1 MPALTDAS
9 IPKARGRREIRFI
22 LAKGVFADTAS
33 TLETTAAAGKQ
44 KAEPRHDSANR
55 YHPNADIEYT
65 EKQPMII
72 VESYPVAVA
81 MCLITMLCWGSWAN
95 TQKLASKE
103 WRFQL
108 FYWDYAIGV
117 LLLALVLAF
126 TIGSTGSGGRG
137 FLADLQQ
144 ADGKWLGSAFIGGII
159 FNLSNILLVAAID
172 IAGLAVAFPVGVGL
186 ALVLGV
192 ITTFLSTKEGNAP
205 MLGVGVAAIMIAII
219 LDALAY
225 KRLSS
230 GGQKAPL
237 KGIVISVAAGLLM
250 GFFYKYVAQAMGKIE
265 TVNGTLTL
273 EAGKLS
279 PYTAVVLFSA
289 GLLLSNFI
297 WNSIMMVKPFTG
309 EPVPFGDYFSKGSL
323 RLHLVG
329 ILGGMIWNL
338 GMSFSIIA
346 STKAGAALSYGLG
359 QGATMI
365 GAFWGVFIWKE
376 FKGAPPGTNKF
387 LAAMFAFYLLG
398 LGVLIAS
405 KL

>member
-1 MPALTDAS
+1 
-9 IPKARGRREIRFI
+9 
-22 LAKGVFADTAS
+22 
-33 TLETTAAAGKQ
+33 
-44 KAEPRHDSANR
+44 
-55 YHPNADIEYT
+55 
-65 EKQPMII
+65 MII

-81 MCLITMLCWGSWAN
+81 LCVITMFCWGSWAN

-117 LLLALVLAF
+117 VLLALVLAF
-126 TIGSTGSGGRG
+126 TLGSLGGAGRG

-144 ADGKWLGSAFIGGII
+144 AHAGWLGSAFVGGVI

-192 ITTFLSTKEGNAP
+192 ITTYLATRTGNAP
-205 MLGVGVAAIMIAII
+205 MLALGVAAIMVAII

-225 KRLSS
+225 RRLARS
-230 GGQKAPL
+230 GRQTTA
-237 KGIVISVAAGLLM
+237 KGIALSVAAGLLM
-250 GFFYKYVAQAMGKIE
+250 GWFYSFVAQAMGRIDSVTK
-265 TVNGTLTL
+265 TL

-279 PYTAVVLFSA
+279 PYTALVLFSA
-289 GLLLSNFI
+289 GLFVSNFL
-297 WNSIMMVKPFTG
+297 WNSLMMVKPFSG
-309 EPVPFGDYFSKGSL
+309 DPVPFRDYFGKGNV
-323 RLHLVG
+323 RLHVIG
-329 ILGGMIWNL
+329 ILGGVIWNT

-346 STKAGAALSYGLG
+346 ATAADPALAYGLG
-359 QGATMI
+359 QGATMV
-365 GAFWGVFIWKE
+365 GALWGVFVWKE
-376 FKGAPPGTNKF
+376 FKDAPPGTNKL
-387 LAAMFAFYLLG
+387 LAAMFLFYLVG